1 MRILIDINHP
11 AHVHYFR
18 NLIKIMIEK
27 GHEFIVVNRDDKM
40 INQLLDYYQI
50 DHIIRNKRPEKK
62 NSFKSLYYL
71 FGCICACIKA
81 SFKYK
86 PNIYLGFGSSAASI
100 TALLFRKPCIILDD
114 TEHNKLNHR
123 LYLPGASVVLT
134 PFYYNIDLGE
144 KQLRF
149 NAYVEQLYMHSHYFT
164 KNENTI
170 NEQGVKS
177 DEYVLVRYI
186 AYDAYHDKDVKPL
199 CDEQKKA
206 IIQLLAQKYRV
217 LLSME
222 KNNQDEFYKPYLV
235 HFSPEKMHDI
245 EAGAKF
251 LVAEGATMASEAFV
265 NGVPYVYLNP
275 LHVGYID
282 QQQQA
287 MPQYFF
293 QTTDYQEAINAINHL
308 TSIPVD
314 KDSIKASIEATTMDP
329 TLFLVWFVEN
339 YPRSVQITRDNQ
351 HNNEFWNQFA

>member
-1 MRILIDINHP
+1 MKILIDINHP

-18 NLIKIMIEK
+18 NLIRIMK
-27 GHEFIVVNRDDKM
+27 SHGHEFIVVNRDDKM
-40 INQLLDYYQI
+40 INQLLDYYEI
-50 DHIIRNKRPEKK
+50 NHIIRNKRPEKK
-62 NSFKSLYYL
+62 NTIKSLLYL
-71 FGCICACIKA
+71 LGCICACMKA
-81 SFKYK
+81 SFIHK
-86 PNIYLGFGSSAASI
+86 PNMYLGFASLPVSISSI
-100 TALLFRKPCIILDD
+100 LFRKPCIILDD

-149 NAYVEQLYMHSHYFT
+149 DAYVEQLYMHSHYFT

-186 AYDAYHDKDVKPL
+186 AYDAHHDKDVKPL
-199 CDEQKKA
+199 CDEHKKA

-293 QTTDYQEAINAINHL
+293 QTTDDQEAINAINHL

>member
-1 MRILIDINHP
+1 MKILIDINHP

-18 NLIKIMIEK
+18 NLIRIMK
-27 GHEFIVVNRDDKM
+27 SHGHEFIVVNRDDKM
-40 INQLLDYYQI
+40 INQLLDYYEI
-50 DHIIRNKRPEKK
+50 NHITRNKRPEKK
-62 NSFKSLYYL
+62 NTNKSLLYL
-71 FGCICACIKA
+71 LGCICACMKA
-81 SFKYK
+81 SFIHK
-86 PNIYLGFGSSAASI
+86 PNMYLGFASLPVSISSI
-100 TALLFRKPCIILDD
+100 LFRKPCIILDD

-149 NAYVEQLYMHSHYFT
+149 NAYVEQLYMHSHYFM
-164 KNENTI
+164 KNETTI

-177 DEYVLVRYI
+177 DEYILVRYI
-186 AYDAYHDKDVKPL
+186 AYDAHHDKDVKPL
-199 CDEQKKA
+199 RDEQKKA

-275 LHVGYID
+275 LQVGYID
-282 QQQQA
+282 QQQQI

-293 QTTDYQEAINAINHL
+293 KTTDYKEAIDAINNL
-308 TSIPVD
+308 TSLSVD
-314 KDSIKASIEATTMDP
+314 KDSIKASIEANTIDP

-339 YPRSVQITRDNQ
+339 YPTSLQQTREQQNSAT
-351 HNNEFWNQFA
+351 FWGQFK

>member
-1 MRILIDINHP
+1 MKILIDINHP
-11 AHVHYFR
+11 AHVHYFK
-18 NLIKIMIEK
+18 NLIRIMK
-27 GHEFIVVNRDDKM
+27 THGHEFIVVNRNDKM

-50 DHIIRNKRPEKK
+50 NHIIRNKRPEKK
-62 NSFKSLYYL
+62 NTIKSLLYL
-71 FGCICACIKA
+71 LGCLYACMKA
-81 SFKYK
+81 SIIHK
-86 PNIYLGFGSSAASI
+86 PNMYLGFASLPVSISSI
-100 TALLFRKPCIILDD
+100 LFRKPCIILDD

-123 LYLPGASVVLT
+123 LYMPGASAVLT

-149 NAYVEQLYMHSHYFT
+149 NAYVEQLYMHSHYFA
-164 KNENTI
+164 KNETTI

-186 AYDAYHDKDVKPL
+186 AYDAHHDKDVKPL

-206 IIQLLAQKYRV
+206 IIRLLAQKYRV

-222 KNNQDEFYKPYLV
+222 KNSQDEFYKPYLV

-251 LVAEGATMASEAFV
+251 LVTEGATMASESFV

-308 TSIPVD
+308 ISIPVD

-339 YPRSVQITRDNQ
+339 YPQSVQITRDNQ

>member
-1 MRILIDINHP
+1 MKILIDINHP

-18 NLIKIMIEK
+18 NLIRIMK
-27 GHEFIVVNRDDKM
+27 SHGHEFIVVNRDDKM
-40 INQLLDYYQI
+40 INQLLDYYEI
-50 DHIIRNKRPEKK
+50 NHIIRNKRPEKK
-62 NSFKSLYYL
+62 NTIKSLLYL
-71 FGCICACIKA
+71 LGCICACMKA
-81 SFKYK
+81 SFIHK
-86 PNIYLGFGSSAASI
+86 PNMYLGFASLPVSISSI
-100 TALLFRKPCIILDD
+100 LFRKPCIILDD

-186 AYDAYHDKDVKPL
+186 AYDAHHDKDVKPL

-245 EAGAKF
+245 ETGAKF

-265 NGVPYVYLNP
+265 NGVPYLYLNP
-275 LHVGYID
+275 LRVGYVD

-308 TSIPVD
+308 ASIPVD